1 METKN
6 VEHFELI
13 KQTLI
18 SKGYKMQEVAQYL
31 GMSVQNLNRKL
42 NEETLRLTEYRKIL
56 EFINKE
62 VGE

>member
-1 METKN
+1 MEKKLKD
-6 VEHFELI
+6 EIKGLI
-13 KQTLI
+13 I

-56 EFINKE
+56 EFINK
-62 VGE
+62 GE

>member
-1 METKN
+1 MEKKLKD
-6 VEHFELI
+6 EIKGLI
-13 KQTLI
+13 I

-31 GMSVQNLNRKL
+31 GMSLQNLNRKL

-62 VGE
+62 EGE

>member
-1 METKN
+1 MKRKLKDEIKG
-6 VEHFELI
+6 LI
-13 KQTLI
+13 I

>member
-1 METKN
+1 MEKKLKD
-6 VEHFELI
+6 EI
-13 KQTLI
+13 KGLTI

>member
-1 METKN
+1 MEKKLKD
-6 VEHFELI
+6 EIKGLI
-13 KQTLI
+13 I

-62 VGE
+62 EGE

>member
-1 METKN
+1 
-6 VEHFELI
+6 VEKKLKDEIKGLI
-13 KQTLI
+13 I

>member
-1 METKN
+1 MEKKLKD
-6 VEHFELI
+6 EIKGLI
-13 KQTLI
+13 V

-62 VGE
+62 EGE

>member
-1 METKN
+1 MKRKLKDEIKG
-6 VEHFELI
+6 LI
-13 KQTLI
+13 I

-62 VGE
+62 EGE

>member
-1 METKN
+1 MEKKLKD
-6 VEHFELI
+6 EIKGLI
-13 KQTLI
+13 I
-18 SKGYKMQEVAQYL
+18 SKGYKMQDVAKYL

-62 VGE
+62 EGK

>member
-1 METKN
+1 MEKKLKD
-6 VEHFELI
+6 EIKGLI
-13 KQTLI
+13 V
-18 SKGYKMQEVAQYL
+18 SKGYKMQEVVQYL

>member
-1 METKN
+1 MEKKLKD
-6 VEHFELI
+6 EIKGLI
-13 KQTLI
+13 V

>member
-1 METKN
+1 MEKKLKD
-6 VEHFELI
+6 EIKGLI
-13 KQTLI
+13 I

>member
-1 METKN
+1 MKRKLKDEIKG
-6 VEHFELI
+6 LI
-13 KQTLI
+13 V

>member
-1 METKN
+1 MKRKLKDEIKG
-6 VEHFELI
+6 LI
-13 KQTLI
+13 V

-62 VGE
+62 EGE

>member
-1 METKN
+1 MEKKLKD
-6 VEHFELI
+6 EIKGLI
-13 KQTLI
+13 I

-56 EFINKE
+56 KFINKE

>member
-1 METKN
+1 MEKKLKD
-6 VEHFELI
+6 EIRGLI
-13 KQTLI
+13 I

-62 VGE
+62 EGE